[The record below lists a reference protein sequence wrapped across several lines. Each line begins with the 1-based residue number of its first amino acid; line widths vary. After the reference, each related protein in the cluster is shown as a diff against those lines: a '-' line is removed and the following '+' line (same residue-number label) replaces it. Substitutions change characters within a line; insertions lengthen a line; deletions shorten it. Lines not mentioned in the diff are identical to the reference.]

1 METDSRNKSFKT
13 DCLFCNIMFITVLTS
28 YMIILPLLF
37 LIRTLVHQLF
47 PKTSNRSLSAYITMN
62 IPKKHTFWKIACY
75 HYKRIYTDSG
85 IVLAQALKFLLEVS
99 SSYFTMQLHSV
110 WPLYLKQLTSISEGG
125 CTWPTPFQSST
136 WKDNTRGDLV
146 FTGTTMTGFTMIL
159 QSQTVNNWEC
169 VSTNHFDSEG
179 ILLLK

>member
-85 IVLAQALKFLLEVS
+85 TVLAQAAKAVTRSIILIFYDAIAFRLTFILNTINFRFRGWLHVADTFPVQYVERQYTWRPFV
-99 SSYFTMQLHSV
+99 YWYDNDRLYYDPTITDGQQLGMRQYK
-110 WPLYLKQLTSISEGG
+110 PLRLRR
-125 CTWPTPFQSST
+125 
-136 WKDNTRGDLV
+136 D
-146 FTGTTMTGFTMIL
+146 
-159 QSQTVNNWEC
+159 TV
-169 VSTNHFDSEG
+169 T
-179 ILLLK
+179 